1 MPEEKKLTVIQ
12 VAERL
17 EASRGTISRM
27 CRQGKFPNAKKIESP
42 IGDYWE
48 IPENDLSGVEI
59 KMGRPKKEN

>member
-12 VAERL
+12 VAEKL
-17 EASRGTISRM
+17 EASRATISRM

-48 IPENDLSGVEI
+48 IPESDLEGVEI
-59 KMGRPKKEN
+59 KMGRPKKD